1 MGRRFTLAAAA
12 AGPVGW
18 VLLAVALLLPGA
30 PVRTDQSVTE
40 IARLLATHRL
50 VFGLSTFLAGLGLLA
65 ICIFVGSLYQFMAE
79 DNRRLAGLGAAV
91 AAVSGVVFIVVG
103 MSALGGLT
111 LNPGSSTPAE
121 LAVIRAAADTSNIII
136 GLAKFAFAAMI
147 VCVIAGTPN
156 IMGTTMRVTGAVA
169 AALLLGSGLPPLLA
183 AGGIGQFGGSVDLA
197 GSGLAL
203 LWILALSVVVTAR
216 VRLDNTPIAVGE
228 RAASVPP

>member
-1 MGRRFTLAAAA
+1 
-12 AGPVGW
+12 
-18 VLLAVALLLPGA
+18 
-30 PVRTDQSVTE
+30 
-40 IARLLATHRL
+40 
-50 VFGLSTFLAGLGLLA
+50 
-65 ICIFVGSLYQFMAE
+65 
-79 DNRRLAGLGAAV
+79 
-91 AAVSGVVFIVVG
+91 